1 MAMRLAIVGG
11 MLGLAAMALPAA
23 ANVSSS
29 VLSFEDN
36 KMSFKSCDGQ
46 NLAARWEGAEFSVS
60 IPGKKHGAAQPS
72 IKYAGWDGACR
83 TLSWDMKAQRFVHSG
98 DKGDQVDRI
107 INYVGWDGSKWT
119 ATRAGTGFFQ
129 TRVADA
135 NAAVSAETVN
145 GIADW
150 LDKWRSA
157 TPAAS
162 IVAEGLRATQTQ

>member
-1 MAMRLAIVGG
+1 MRLAIIGG

-36 KMSFKSCDGQ
+36 KMHFKSCDGQ

-60 IPGKKHGAAQPS
+60 VAGKKHGEPLPS
-72 IKYAGWDGACR
+72 IKYLGWDGACR
-83 TLSWDMKAQRFVHSG
+83 TLSWDIKAQRFVHTG
-98 DKGDQVDRI
+98 DKGSEVNRI
-107 INYVGWDGSKWT
+107 VNYVAWDGGRWS

-129 TRVADA
+129 TRVAEA

-150 LDKWRSA
+150 LDKWRA
-157 TPAAS
+157 TTPAAS
-162 IVAEGLRATQTQ
+162 IVAEGLRATQTK

>member
-1 MAMRLAIVGG
+1 MRAAARIGGIMAL
-11 MLGLAAMALPAA
+11 AMAQPAA

-36 KMSFKSCDGQ
+36 KMSFKSCDGR

-60 IPGKKHGAAQPS
+60 IAGKKHGAPLPS
-72 IKYAGWDGACR
+72 ISYLGWDGACR
-83 TLSWDMKAQRFVHSG
+83 TLSWDAKAQRFVHSR
-98 DKGDQVDRI
+98 DNDRQVNQI
-107 INYVGWDGSKWT
+107 VNFVGWDGSRWT

-129 TRVADA
+129 ARVAAADA
-135 NAAVSAETVN
+135 AMSAGMIN
-145 GIADW
+145 GVADW

-162 IVAEGLRATQTQ
+162 IVAQGLRATQTR

>member
-1 MAMRLAIVGG
+1 MRPVIVGG
-11 MLGLAAMALPAA
+11 MLTLAAMALPAA

-46 NLAARWEGAEFSVS
+46 NLAARWEGGEFSVS

-72 IKYAGWDGACR
+72 IKYIGWDGACR
-83 TLSWDMKAQRFVHSG
+83 TLTWDMKAQRFKHTG
-98 DKGDQVDRI
+98 DKGEQVNRI
-107 INYVGWDGSKWT
+107 VNFVGWDGSRWS

-129 TRVADA
+129 ARVAVADA
-135 NAAVSAETVN
+135 AVSTDTVN
-145 GIADW
+145 GVADW
-150 LDKWRSA
+150 LDKWRST

-162 IVAEGLRATQTQ
+162 IVSEGLRATRTE